1 MSADTDVKITHTTL
15 TGDQLEA
22 LHRGIDQEVERVWE
36 RFGAVHPNCIGGPAV
51 LSPEGFDDVSP
62 HDTRISLGRFQQT
75 TPGQVRDAVAAAVDA
90 FPTWARQ
97 PWRERVAA
105 VRRMAD
111 AIRSHRCE
119 LAALMG
125 FEAGKNRLECLG
137 DVEETAELIAYY
149 CDELERHDGFVT
161 RMGTLGPTEENRS
174 VLRPYGVWAV
184 ISPFNFPLALAGG
197 PAGAA
202 LVAGNT
208 VVLKPASD
216 TPWLGFALHDMA
228 AEAGL
233 PPGVLNVV
241 TGQGAVVGR
250 ALVDSPGVAGVV
262 FTGARD
268 VGMSLIRD
276 NASRSVPR
284 PLVAEMGGK
293 NPALV
298 LASADL
304 EKAADGVLRSAFG
317 AQGQKCSACSRV
329 YVAHE
334 VRERFVEVLAER
346 TAALVTGNPLDRGV
360 WHGPLIN
367 ARAVGRFEE
376 AVAEARRDGG
386 RIVVGGRRLTAGPY
400 AHGYFVEP
408 TVIEGLPASHR
419 LLADELFVP
428 ITVVVGIAS
437 LDEGLS
443 LANDTVYGLTAG
455 IFTENEAEVAELRT
469 ISGNSGSDCTV
480 VLRNACRP
488 GDNLL
493 RRFDACE
500 DPVPVTLGGPPGM
513 WQHSAV
519 RLTEM
524 KIILCIS
531 NSQFSRCI
539 QD

>member
-1 MSADTDVKITHTTL
+1 MSADTEVKITYTTL

-22 LHRGIDQEVERVWE
+22 LHRGIDREAERVRE
-36 RFGAVHPNCIGGPAV
+36 RFGAVHPNWIGGRAV
-51 LSPEGFDDVSP
+51 LSPDGFEDVSP
-62 HDTRISLGRFQQT
+62 HDTRISLGRFQQA
-75 TPGQVRDAVAAAVDA
+75 TPRQVLDAVAAAVDA
-90 FPTWARQ
+90 FPTWSGR
-97 PWRERVAA
+97 PWRERVAI

-161 RMGTLGPTEENRS
+161 TMGTLSPDEQNRS

-184 ISPFNFPLALAGG
+184 IAPFNFPFALAGG

-216 TPWLGFALHDMA
+216 TPWLGLALHDMA
-228 AEAGL
+228 TEAGL

-241 TGQGAVVGR
+241 TGEGATVGR
-250 ALVDSPGVAGVV
+250 ALAVSPGVAGVV
-262 FTGARD
+262 FTGSRE
-268 VGMSLIRD
+268 VGMSLIRE
-276 NASRSVPR
+276 NASRPIPR

-329 YVAHE
+329 YVVHE
-334 VRERFVEVLAER
+334 VRERFVEMLAER

-400 AHGYFVEP
+400 AHGHFVEP
-408 TVIEGLPASHR
+408 TVIEGLPSSHR
-419 LLADELFVP
+419 LLIDELFVP
-428 ITVVVGIAS
+428 ITAVVGIAS

-455 IFTENEAEVAELRT
+455 IFTENEAEVAEFFERAEAGVLYANRRANAT
-469 ISGNSGSDCTV
+469 AGAWPGINPFGGWKASGSSG
-480 VLRNACRP
+480 R
-488 GDNLL
+488 GS
-493 RRFDACE
+493 
-500 DPVPVTLGGPPGM
+500 GGPYYL
-513 WQHSAV
+513 QQFLREQSRVLV
-519 RLTEM
+519 R
-524 KIILCIS
+524 
-531 NSQFSRCI
+531 
-539 QD
+539 